1 MDGEPMPDSIKELFR
16 QDQSSLDG
24 DDHPTQKKM
33 DRFIRNFGVSPNLIM
48 YHVAH
53 GERNEDHKFH
63 VEVKEQDIKP
73 NMRGNLGHEMI
84 VVPKFTIDLI
94 LCVVGKLSLS
104 GICLVCSPD
113 SCKMSFVGK
122 FRI

>member
-1 MDGEPMPDSIKELFR
+1 MKTFAIFIIFSFILLVLSHARKGHRGYWESILDGEPIPDSIKELFR

-24 DDHPTQKKM
+24 DDHSTQMKM
-33 DRFIRNFGVSPNLIM
+33 DRFIRNFDVSPNLII

-73 NMRGNLGHEMI
+73 NMP
-84 VVPKFTIDLI
+84 VY
-94 LCVVGKLSLS
+94 
-104 GICLVCSPD
+104 
-113 SCKMSFVGK
+113 
-122 FRI
+122 